1 MGWLDWLRPRRLRSV
16 RCEPDV
22 IWLSGE
28 ARWQGVVDDV
38 CSRLEDAAHLVAVA
52 QFPDALDRTARRLEA
67 AGVPVALWHPPGS
80 ADRMARD
87 LEERAGAVL
96 LTLAELLP
104 RELSPPGDLESTPL
118 TLIAVERHPLR
129 SMDQALLEFADTW
142 PGPARI
148 RYHLSLDD
156 ALLQRFAG
164 PQVKALLERIGLEE
178 HQIVQNHLVG
188 RRIAHAQRRI
198 ESTAISREPAGSA
211 AEWLE
216 RNCPQ

>member
-1 MGWLDWLRPRRLRSV
+1 MGWLDWLRLRHMRSV
-16 RCEPDV
+16 RCEPDL
-22 IWLSGE
+22 IWLSNE

-38 CSRLEDAAHLVAVA
+38 CNRLSDGTHLVVVA
-52 QFPDALDRTARRLEA
+52 QFPDALDTAACSLKEE
-67 AGVPVALWHPPGS
+67 GVPVTLWHPPGS
-80 ADRMARD
+80 ADELARE
-87 LEERAGAVL
+87 LEGNVDRVH

-104 RELSPPGDLESTPL
+104 PRLSTPENLEADPL

-129 SMDQALLEFADTW
+129 SMDRALVEFANAW
-142 PGPARI
+142 PAPARI

-178 HQIVQNHLVG
+178 HETVQNHLVG
-188 RRIAHAQRRI
+188 RRIAHAQRQI
-198 ESTAISREPAGSA
+198 ETAAVSREPARSA
-211 AEWLE
+211 ADWLE